1 MNDKHQLMRLIF
13 DVFDGEQFR
22 VIHYSESENIY
33 LEVRTINARQIQELT
48 ATNQLAFIRGLEDG
62 WIQMRFSNVE

>member
-13 DVFDGEQFR
+13 DVFDGEQFK

-33 LEVRTINARQIQELT
+33 LEVRTINASQIQELT
-48 ATNQLAFIRGLEDG
+48 ATRQLAFIRGLEDG

>member
-1 MNDKHQLMRLIF
+1 MNDKHQLMRLIL

-33 LEVRTINARQIQELT
+33 LEVRTINASQIQELT
-48 ATNQLAFIRGLEDG
+48 ATGQLSFIRGLEDG

>member
-33 LEVRTINARQIQELT
+33 LEVRTINASQIQELI
-48 ATNQLAFIRGLEDG
+48 ATRQLAFISGLEDG
-62 WIQMRFSNVE
+62 WIQMRFSNVN

>member
-33 LEVRTINARQIQELT
+33 LEVRTINAIQIQELI
-48 ATNQLAFIRGLEDG
+48 ATSQLAFIRGLEDG

>member
-22 VIHYSESENIY
+22 VIHYSDSENIY
-33 LEVRTINARQIQELT
+33 LEVRTINASQIQELI
-48 ATNQLAFIRGLEDG
+48 ATRQLAYIRGLEDG
-62 WIQMRFSNVE
+62 WIQMRFSNVK

>member
-22 VIHYSESENIY
+22 VIHYSDTENIY
-33 LEVRTINARQIQELT
+33 LEVRSINTSQIQELT
-48 ATNQLAFIRGLEDG
+48 ATKQLAFIRGLEDG

>member
-22 VIHYSESENIY
+22 VIHYSDSENIY
-33 LEVRTINARQIQELT
+33 LEVRTINANQIQELT
-48 ATNQLAFIRGLEDG
+48 ATRQLAFIRGLEDG
-62 WIQMRFSNVE
+62 WIQMRFTNVE